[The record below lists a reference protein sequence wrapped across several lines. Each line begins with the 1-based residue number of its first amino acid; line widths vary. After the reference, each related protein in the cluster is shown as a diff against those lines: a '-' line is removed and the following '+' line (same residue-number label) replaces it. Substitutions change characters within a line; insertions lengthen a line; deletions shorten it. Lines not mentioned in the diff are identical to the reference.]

1 MTDAHS
7 NKQPGKST
15 QAVHAGLDDRLPY
28 HAIHPAIIQSATY
41 TFDSSADLIA
51 YQEANLWGAAE
62 GRTHYSR
69 VSNPTVATCE
79 ARLTALE
86 HGEMAI
92 LFASGMAAIT
102 TTLLSMLS
110 NGTHII
116 LGDDSYRH
124 TRDFCVE
131 FLPKFGIETSIV
143 PMDDFDALEAAIQ
156 SNTRLILCES
166 PTNPYL
172 RVVDL
177 QRLVSLA
184 QKHEIKTIVDAT
196 FATPYNQNPLDFGVD
211 LVIHSASKYLGGHN
225 DLLAGVLVGSAELLS
240 ARRPHLT
247 LMGGISDPHTAN
259 LLLRGMKTLAV
270 RMEQHNRSAQ
280 AVAEFLEGHPAVKR
294 VWYPGLASHPDHAIA
309 KAQMRGFGGVV
320 SFEVDRSLEETSR
333 FIDALKI
340 PVIAASLGGCESL
353 IEQPALMSHFELSP
367 EERLEVGVTDGLVR
381 LAIGLEDADDLI
393 ADLAQALEKN

>member
-1 MTDAHS
+1 MTDTHS
-7 NKQPGKST
+7 NKNFGKST
-15 QAVHAGLDDRLPY
+15 QAVHAGLDDSLPY

-41 TFDSSADLIA
+41 TFESCADLIA
-51 YQEANLWGAAE
+51 YQEANLWGAAN

-69 VSNPTVATCE
+69 VSNPTVNACE
-79 ARLTALE
+79 TRLAALD

-102 TTLLSMLS
+102 ITLFSMMS
-110 NGTHII
+110 RDTHII

-124 TRDFCVE
+124 TRDFCVD

-143 PMDDFDALEAAIQ
+143 SMEDFDAIEAAIQ
-156 SNTRLILCES
+156 PNTRLILCES

-184 QKHEIKTIVDAT
+184 QKHKIKTIVDAT
-196 FATPYNQNPLDFGVD
+196 FATPFNQNPLDFGVD

-225 DLLAGVLVGSAELLS
+225 DLLSGVLIGSAELLS

-247 LMGGISDPHTAN
+247 LMGGISDPNTAS
-259 LLLRGMKTLAV
+259 LLLRGIKTLAV
-270 RMEQHNRSAQ
+270 RMEQHNRNAQ
-280 AVAEFLEGHPAVKR
+280 AIAEFLDGHPAIKR
-294 VWYPGLASHPDHAIA
+294 VWYPGLTSHPDHSIA
-309 KAQMRGFGGVV
+309 TAQMRGFGGVV
-320 SFEVDRSLEETSR
+320 SFEVDRTLEETSR
-333 FIDALKI
+333 FIDALEI

-367 EERLEVGVTDGLVR
+367 KERLEVGITDGLVR

-393 ADLAQALEKN
+393 ADLAQALEKI